1 MRPMINSVFIGI
13 TVGILLLILLVPL
26 KWLWRAVGIKIPKID
41 GMDELCQASPTS
53 LMVYTSVL
61 SPLVEE
67 ILFRFIPLYP
77 FVRYGN
83 DYLIWSVA
91 VLASIVFGFLHGSWK
106 HILNLGVVGI
116 VLSGLFI
123 NLGFTS
129 CLAAHITNNFLCS
142 CYYLLKRNIKF
153 SPQLS

>member
-26 KWLWRAVGIKIPKID
+26 KWFWGKVGIKIPKID
-41 GMDELCQASPTS
+41 GMSDFCQASPTF
-53 LMVYTSVL
+53 LMIHISVL
-61 SPLVEE
+61 GSFVEE

-116 VLSGLFI
+116 VLSWLFI
-123 NLGFTS
+123 NFGFTS